1 MNKIIYIFSSMMLLL
16 FLVGC
21 DMNKTTTSMTSNTI
35 SLTSTQSTTTA
46 STTISTTTQSTT
58 QPSTTAST
66 TLLTT
71 QSTTVETTIVSTTTT
86 QNEPFIP
93 TNYSLLQD
101 ELETVGI
108 PSTGD
113 VKVLVFAVDFSD
125 YPSFGS
131 GVTISDINTAFNGS
145 SFLTSYE
152 SLNSYYNKS
161 SYSQLNL
168 TADIFGFYRASN
180 PSTYY
185 EDEYEK
191 LWAWNDVTNDYLYG
205 EDEVTYPD
213 SDIIFEVLSY
223 YDDQIDYSD
232 YDANQ
237 DGYIDGIYIV
247 YTAPVSYSYGS
258 DLWWAYQDYYA
269 YYDEAFDQVY
279 PNYFCWSGT
288 DFLLEGDSGINARTI
303 IHETGHMLGLD
314 DYYDYETSDN
324 YNRGGLG
331 GADMMDNTV
340 GDHNPF
346 SKLLL
351 GWVKPYVVTESMTV
365 DLTPFIGSGE
375 TLLIIN
381 EWNNTIFDEY
391 LLVSFF
397 TPTGLNFLDRYE
409 LFSISGIIIYHVD
422 ARIGNPDPNSSYPY
436 SIFTYNN
443 TDSIHK
449 MIDIIEA
456 DQDNDIALNS
466 SAENTDLF
474 QMGHIFKENT
484 HYFYDWYQTNID
496 MNFTI
501 EVKSKDTSKVTII
514 IDFE

>member
-1 MNKIIYIFSSMMLLL
+1 MLLL

-514 IDFE
+514 IDFESSRG

>member
-1 MNKIIYIFSSMMLLL
+1 MNKIIYFFSSVLMLL

-21 DMNKTTTSMTSNTI
+21 DMNNTTNSKTTNTDSVTTTQLETTTSTTS
-35 SLTSTQSTTTA
+35 
-46 STTISTTTQSTT
+46 
-58 QPSTTAST
+58 
-66 TLLTT
+66 LTT
-71 QSTTVETTIVSTTTT
+71 QSTMIESTTVSTTTT

-93 TNYSLLQD
+93 TDYSLLQD
-101 ELETVGI
+101 ELESVGI

-125 YPSFGS
+125 YPSFTS
-131 GVTISDINTAFNGS
+131 GVSMNDINTAFNGS
-145 SFLTSYE
+145 SYLTSYE
-152 SLNSYYNKS
+152 SLNSYYDKS
-161 SYSQLNL
+161 SYHQLNL

-185 EDEYEK
+185 EEEYEK
-191 LWAWNDVTNDYLYG
+191 LWAWDDVTNDFLYG

-269 YYDEAFDQVY
+269 YYDEGFDQVY

-288 DFLLEGDSGINARTI
+288 DFLLEGDSGINARTL
-303 IHETGHMLGLD
+303 IHETGHMMGLD
-314 DYYDYETSDN
+314 DYYDYETSDS
-324 YNRGGLG
+324 YNQGGLG

-340 GDHNPF
+340 GDHNPL

-351 GWVKPYVVTESMTV
+351 GWITPYVVTNTTEV
-365 DLTPFIGSGE
+365 DLTPFVGSGE

-391 LLVSFF
+391 LLVSFY
-397 TPTGLNFLDRYE
+397 TPIGLNYLDRYE
-409 LFSISGIIIYHVD
+409 IFSISGVIIYHVD
-422 ARIGNPDPNSSYPY
+422 ARIGNPDPDSEYPY

-443 TDSIHK
+443 TDSAHK

-456 DQDNDIALNS
+456 DQNNQIDQNS

-474 QMGHIFKENT
+474 QIGVTFKENV
-484 HYFYDWYQTNID
+484 HYFYDWYQTNLD

-501 EVKSKDTSKVTII
+501 EVNSKETSKVTIT

>member
-131 GVTISDINTAFNGS
+131 GVTINDINTAFNGS

-449 MIDIIEA
+449 IIDIIEA